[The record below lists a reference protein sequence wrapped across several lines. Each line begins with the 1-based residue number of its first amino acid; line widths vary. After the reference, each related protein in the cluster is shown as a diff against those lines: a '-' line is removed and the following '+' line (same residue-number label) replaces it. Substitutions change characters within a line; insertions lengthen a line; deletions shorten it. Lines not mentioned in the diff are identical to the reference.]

1 MFLKKCYRLQ
11 RFTRITFVERFI
23 LARCINLHGFWA
35 KSASIF
41 LLYRLVRG
49 MELRRCFPD
58 GLQSMVS
65 SEEPLVWWAATR
77 VFAGTR
83 AQARRSWF
91 RFSLADFFFSRSP
104 RDLRSSRKQ
113 GSPLSVCFSS
123 RKHRGCIS
131 VRRSLSSRFP
141 PFLRFVTAC
150 RVRRHDSSARSI
162 GLRGAPPTSSDVRL
176 GEACGAITR
185 SARSRARQLADARRR
200 RASQRSR
207 ARAFV
212 F

>member
-1 MFLKKCYRLQ
+1 MFSRWSAIDGVKR
-11 RFTRITFVERFI
+11 RAPRVVGRH
-23 LARCINLHGFWA
+23 ARVRRNA
-35 KSASIF
+35 RASAPK
-41 LLYRLVRG
+41 LVSVFP
-49 MELRRCFPD
+49 RR
-58 GLQSMVS
+58 
-65 SEEPLVWWAATR
+65 
-77 VFAGTR
+77 
-83 AQARRSWF
+83 
-91 RFSLADFFFSRSP
+91 FFFSRSP